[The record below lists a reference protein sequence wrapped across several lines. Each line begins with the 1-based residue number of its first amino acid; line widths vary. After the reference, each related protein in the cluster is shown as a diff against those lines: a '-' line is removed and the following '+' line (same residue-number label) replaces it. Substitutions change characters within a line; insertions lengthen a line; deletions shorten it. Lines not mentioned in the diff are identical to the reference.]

1 MVVVQMGEGTF
12 GIITREEASSEVPVF
27 WLLKNL
33 AVLENRCREWLIDQG
48 VDDLREYKTRWGE
61 TIPIENVSFGQI
73 LRDDERFSDA
83 VGGVHKIR
91 SLVNFRN
98 ELVHKVVAERSHLD
112 LGEMGRALDAKA
124 NLERLIST

>member
-1 MVVVQMGEGTF
+1 MNKIYKGVFPIAPTPFKDDGA
-12 GIITREEASSEVPVF
+12 IEAESQ
-27 WLLKNL
+27 KR
-33 AVLENRCREWLIDQG
+33 VLDCMIDQG

-61 TIPIENVSFGQI
+61 AIPIENASFGQI

-91 SLVNFRN
+91 GLVSFRN